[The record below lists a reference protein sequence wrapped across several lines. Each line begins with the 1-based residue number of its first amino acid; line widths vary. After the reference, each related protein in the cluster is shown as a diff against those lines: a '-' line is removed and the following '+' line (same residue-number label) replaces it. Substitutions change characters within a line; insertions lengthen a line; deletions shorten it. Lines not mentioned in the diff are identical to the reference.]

1 MGSAVLDVCEYS
13 GKLVHNK
20 GEEGAEEHDVLVG
33 GYVRFDAF
41 AAVQHAAGECS
52 GVAEEGER

>member
-1 MGSAVLDVCEYS
+1 MLDMCEYS
-13 GKLVHNK
+13 GKLVHNE

-52 GVAEEGER
+52 GVAKEGES